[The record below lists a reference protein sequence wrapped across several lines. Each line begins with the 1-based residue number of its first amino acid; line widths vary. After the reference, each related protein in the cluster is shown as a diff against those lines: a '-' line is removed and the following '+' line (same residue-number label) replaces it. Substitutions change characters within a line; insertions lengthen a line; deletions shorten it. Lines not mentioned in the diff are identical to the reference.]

1 MCHSLHE
8 NSELIKLLQ
17 ASPKCQMLTLL
28 DSNKKKKNIFIYLFW
43 WREVYAVFSF
53 ENELYF
59 PIGIV
64 LALSQD
70 NFFTQK

>member
-28 DSNKKKKNIFIYLFW
+28 NSNLKKTHIYLFILV
-43 WREVYAVFSF
+43 EG
-53 ENELYF
+53 
-59 PIGIV
+59 GIRSV
-64 LALSQD
+64 
-70 NFFTQK
+70 

>member
-28 DSNKKKKNIFIYLFW
+28 NSNLKKYIYLFI
-43 WREVYAVFSF
+43 
-53 ENELYF
+53 YF
-59 PIGIV
+59 GGGRYTQC
-64 LALSQD
+64 LALKMSYI
-70 NFFTQK
+70 FP

>member
-28 DSNKKKKNIFIYLFW
+28 DSNKKKKKHIYLFILV
-43 WREVYAVFSF
+43 EG
-53 ENELYF
+53 
-59 PIGIV
+59 GIRSV
-64 LALSQD
+64 
-70 NFFTQK
+70 